1 MSSHTIEDLTS
12 CILDYQANVVRATYR
27 RKITMVEPD
36 VVSEHA
42 EILARI
48 WADSKVGETES
59 RNGIRKWR
67 QIGFDSEDI
76 TQEFHEVGV
85 LGLQCLVCHTIIL
98 FLPINNST
106 NVGCIR
112 PKGSRLFLKGGPR
125 TTEQT

>member
-85 LGLQCLVCHTIIL
+85 LGLQCLVCYTIPF
-98 FLPINNST
+98 FLPNIHPT

-125 TTEQT
+125 TTQST